1 MDVIWE
7 SKALR
12 LLGDMS
18 RTGVELDRRLQDA
31 FWSTPRHEFID
42 RIYVQDDSLAWIP
55 VDRPEDYS
63 ADEHWLDTI
72 YQDKPYVVAVD
83 SFSYPTS
90 SNSVPSLVYRLLG
103 LLNLR
108 PGSTVLEIGTGTGYL
123 TELLRKLVGPDGAVD
138 SVEVDSLLARTAEA
152 RLKARSTATSV
163 RVIHDDAAAF
173 TPKPRSYDLVVS
185 TARARQIPRP
195 WLDSL
200 KSTGKVCV
208 DLGADIA
215 SAQLLAQ
222 ASSGTRTMVSGRFLD
237 FRSNFMPL
245 RSSDEDEAR
254 FALPPGFATIPVKT
268 IPADGLGLKQILETN
283 FRWYCQLELP
293 TARVSLGMRI
303 EGRGSM
309 GPFLMDDDAYDS
321 VLLPRD
327 GSVTDAQ
334 LQAYGGSSYLIERL
348 TAAWESW
355 QSLGCPTPGK
365 FSFDVQDDYRQRV
378 VLASAAKSWYL

>member
-1 MDVIWE
+1 MDATWE
-7 SKALR
+7 SRAQR

-18 RTGVELDRRLQDA
+18 RSGVELDRRLQDA
-31 FWSTPRHEFID
+31 YWSTPRHEFID
-42 RIYVQDDSLAWIP
+42 QIYVQDDSRRWIP
-55 VDRPEDYS
+55 VDRPEDCS

-72 YQDKPYVVAVD
+72 YQDKPYVVSVNA
-83 SFSYPTS
+83 SGYPTS

-108 PGSTVLEIGTGTGYL
+108 PGNTVLEIGTGTGYL

-138 SVEVDSLLARTAEA
+138 SIEVDSLLARTAEA
-152 RLKARSTATSV
+152 RLKARSTATPV

-185 TARARQIPRP
+185 TARSRLVPRP

-208 DLGADIA
+208 ELGAGIG

-222 ASSGTRTMVSGRFLD
+222 VSSGTRAMVSGRFLD

-245 RSSDEDEAR
+245 RSSDEERAGLV
-254 FALPPGFATIPVKT
+254 LPPGFATSPIKT
-268 IPADGLGLKQILETN
+268 IPAGGLGLKQIIGTN
-283 FRWYCQLELP
+283 FGWYCQLELP
-293 TARVSLGMRI
+293 TARVSLGVRM
-303 EGRGSM
+303 EGRGSL

-321 VLLPRD
+321 VLLPKD

-334 LQAYGGSSYLIERL
+334 LQAYGGSAYLIDRL
-348 TAAWESW
+348 TAAWEGW
-355 QSLGCPTPGK
+355 QSLGCPAPGK

-378 VLASAAKSWYL
+378 TLAPAAKSWYL